1 MKIISKI
8 LQITG
13 KYGWSAILLFLAVF
27 VVGFTWSSSEDL
39 YSNIRLFDKA
49 ALTISSSYVEQIDE
63 GKMVKAGIDGM
74 LAKLDPY
81 SKFLT
86 GADFLS
92 LLQETDGQFTGI
104 GVSLDF
110 HHDTL
115 TVESVLEGTP
125 GYCKGLK
132 PGDRIISIDE
142 KSTFCK
148 NIREIRMML
157 QGPRG
162 SRVNM
167 HVCRPGEVNFE
178 ISIERDKVDIKAVPY
193 YGMASKGIG
202 YIRLSRFSQGCSDE
216 VRDALRD
223 LLKQKMQSLIL
234 DFQDNPGG
242 LVNEA
247 VEIAGMF
254 LSSGSKIVETRSR
267 QGEVGTIY
275 IAKREPFF
283 LVGGLAILVNS
294 QTASAAEIVA
304 GAIQDHDRGVI
315 IGSATFGKGL
325 VQQVMQ
331 FTDDSALKLTTSKY
345 YLPSGR
351 CLQKRDWSTF
361 ELAASKVQEA
371 ADSLYRT
378 DSGRPVFSGAGI
390 IPDIYVD
397 EDSLS
402 PYVDAVRRGSFFF
415 DYALNYLKNHSVKS
429 GLKVD
434 DATLADFEK
443 FLQAGDFHFEDD
455 AQVAFDQFKGKLS
468 QSDDEMKQALD
479 TINKKMT
486 SKSIYEFNSHRSEIA
501 RQLEES
507 IILQGLGEKAL
518 YSDVWIPS
526 QPQIAQAITIL
537 GDGSRYGQILAVH

>member
-1 MKIISKI
+1 M
-8 LQITG
+8 
-13 KYGWSAILLFLAVF
+13 LFLAVF

-74 LAKLDPY
+74 LSKLDPY
-81 SKFLT
+81 SRFLT
-86 GADFLS
+86 GADFLY

-115 TVESVLEGTP
+115 TIESVLEGTP
-125 GYCKGLK
+125 GYCRGLK

-142 KSTFCK
+142 KATFGK

-162 SRVNM
+162 SRVNLYI
-167 HVCRPGEVNFE
+167 CRPGDVDFK
-178 ISIERDKVDIKAVPY
+178 ISVERDKVDVKAVPY

-202 YIRLSRFSQGCSDE
+202 YIRLSRFSLGCSDE

-223 LLKQKMQSLIL
+223 LLKQKMRSLIL
-234 DFQDNPGG
+234 DLQDNPGG

-247 VEIAGMF
+247 VEIAGTF
-254 LSSGSKIVETRSR
+254 LPGGSKVVETRSR

-283 LVGGLAILVNS
+283 PVGGLAIIVNS

-331 FTDDSALKLTTSKY
+331 FTDNSALKLTTSKY

-351 CLQKRDWSTF
+351 CLQKHDWSTF
-361 ELAASKVQEA
+361 ELAAGQAQEA

-378 DSGRPVFSGAGI
+378 DSGRPVFSNAGI

-402 PYVDAVRRGSFFF
+402 PYVDAIKRGSYFF
-415 DYALNYLKNHSVKS
+415 DFALNYLKSHSVKS
-429 GLKVD
+429 GLIVD
-434 DATLADFEK
+434 DATLADFEQ
-443 FLQAGDFHFEDD
+443 FLQAGHFHFEDG
-455 AQVAFDQFKGKLS
+455 AQLAFNEFKGKIP
-468 QSDDEMKQALD
+468 QSDDEMKQALA
-479 TINKKMT
+479 TIDKKMA
-486 SKSIYEFNSHRSEIA
+486 SKSIWEFDSHHAEIA
-501 RQLEES
+501 QQLQEA

-526 QPQIAQAITIL
+526 RPQIAQAINIL
-537 GDGSRYGQILAVH
+537 TDGSRYGQILAIH